1 MQPGRA
7 SAERNKGALLARSQ
21 PTRAGGG
28 RCVPHSPPPAD
39 SPNQPR
45 SGLPLRAQP
54 PWREGAAMVGRPPH
68 SAEDAARTTRT
79 TGHGRGLQ
87 GPEGRHV
94 PGAKGT
100 VLSSACKRCW
110 ASSRGLQLALGIRGP
125 GAGQASGRPAG
136 PRLPWLPGP
145 SSAAGALSLWSR

>member
-1 MQPGRA
+1 
-7 SAERNKGALLARSQ
+7 
-21 PTRAGGG
+21 
-28 RCVPHSPPPAD
+28 
-39 SPNQPR
+39 
-45 SGLPLRAQP
+45 
-54 PWREGAAMVGRPPH
+54 MVGRPPH

-110 ASSRGLQLALGIRGP
+110 ASSRGLQLALEYVGQGPVRQVGGLQDHVCHGFPGQAQRQGLSHCGPGERQQQHSGRHRRGP
-125 GAGQASGRPAG
+125 QDPEATAGGCIQK
-136 PRLPWLPGP
+136 
-145 SSAAGALSLWSR
+145 